1 MVEDSVFPEDTGTGA
16 PYGDFDDAANWASHA
31 YNEDYGNYVIA
42 GIDLQPDYANNFLET
57 TAGKARISD
66 ESATATRAEVERPF
80 GVTYDVIIGGRSDGT
95 QTNTDDLTLDADSV
109 NDVWLAIDLEHGDRP
124 YIVVSS
130 VSGDEPTDPHIKI
143 GEVDTTN
150 EVVDQ
155 GFNRRGGIS
164 IVRDE
169 LFADVADVEDDID
182 ELVASGI
189 SRDELLADVAD
200 DIDELF
206 AGKTSRDELFAYNIV
221 ML

>member
-16 PYGDFDDAANWASHA
+16 PYGDFNDAANWASHA
-31 YNEDYGNYVIA
+31 YNEDYGNYVIT

-109 NDVWLAIDLEHGDRP
+109 NDVWLAIDLGHGDRP
-124 YIVVSS
+124 YLTVSS
-130 VSGDEPTDPHIKI
+130 TSADEPADPHIKI

-155 GFNRRGGIS
+155 EFNRKGGVS
-164 IVRDE
+164 RDE
-169 LFADVADVEDDID
+169 L
-182 ELVASGI
+182 I
-189 SRDELLADVAD
+189 SRDELM
-200 DIDELF
+200 
-206 AGKTSRDELFAYNIV
+206 SRDVLFAYNIV

>member
-16 PYGDFDDAANWASHA
+16 PYGDFNDAANWASHA
-31 YNEDYGNYVIA
+31 YNEDYGNYVIT

-124 YIVVSS
+124 YLTVSS
-130 VSGDEPTDPHIKI
+130 TSADEPADPHIKI

-155 GFNRRGGIS
+155 VFNRRGGIS

>member
-31 YNEDYGNYVIA
+31 YNEDYGNYVIE
-42 GIDLQPDYANNFLET
+42 GINLQPDYANNFLET

-109 NDVWLAIDLEHGDRP
+109 NDVWLAIDLGHGDRP
-124 YIVVSS
+124 YLTVSS
-130 VSGDEPTDPHIKI
+130 TSADEPADPHIKI

-155 GFNRRGGIS
+155 VFNRRGG
-164 IVRDE
+164 V
-169 LFADVADVEDDID
+169 
-182 ELVASGI
+182 
-189 SRDELLADVAD
+189 
-200 DIDELF
+200 
-206 AGKTSRDELFAYNIV
+206 SRDELFAYNIV